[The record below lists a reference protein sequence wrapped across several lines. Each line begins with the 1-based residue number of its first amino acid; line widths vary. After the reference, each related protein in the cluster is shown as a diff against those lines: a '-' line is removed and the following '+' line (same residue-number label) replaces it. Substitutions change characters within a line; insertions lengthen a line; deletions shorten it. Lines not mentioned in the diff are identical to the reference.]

1 MTTRRQ
7 FFGTLG
13 TALGAAAY
21 SSHGPA
27 KAPSHFRTI
36 SARRRSCRGRP
47 HRCRSLPSPC
57 NCAKSN
63 GRSMPSRAIATS
75 TEASQAQEHLGTK
88 Q

>member
-1 MTTRRQ
+1 MRTRRQ

-13 TALGAAAY
+13 TALGAGGLLLPWSGKGALPLPNDLGRAA
-21 SSHGPA
+21 
-27 KAPSHFRTI
+27 R
-36 SARRRSCRGRP
+36 CRGRP
-47 HRCRSLPSPC
+47 HRCRSLPSAC

-63 GRSMPSRAIATS
+63 GRSTPSRAIATS